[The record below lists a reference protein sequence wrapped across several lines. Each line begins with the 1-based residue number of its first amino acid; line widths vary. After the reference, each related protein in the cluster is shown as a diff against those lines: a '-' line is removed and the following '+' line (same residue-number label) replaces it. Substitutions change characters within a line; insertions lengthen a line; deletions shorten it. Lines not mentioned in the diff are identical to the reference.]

1 MPHCQLQSFQLMSQA
16 QICGKC
22 SCRGG
27 STLEQNHC
35 AGSFVHICADKIGLN
50 VRSCETCLCFMY
62 FQHLPHLTHSYVSS
76 RTSSTLRDVVD
87 TSAHGGGTEGICLV
101 SCRGQGRMALVP
113 ALEQDDTGDTKQVV
127 EMIQMVQRLD
137 HCGSSLQFH

>member
-1 MPHCQLQSFQLMSQA
+1 MKHVC
-16 QICGKC
+16 
-22 SCRGG
+22 
-27 STLEQNHC
+27 
-35 AGSFVHICADKIGLN
+35 V
-50 VRSCETCLCFMY
+50 LCTSNIFRTS
-62 FQHLPHLTHSYVSS
+62 LTRTFPS

-127 EMIQMVQRLD
+127 EMVQRLD
-137 HCGSSLQFH
+137 HCGSTLQFHSTLNQTWLGKRCITGTATLPFLEVLAWRYVTWFPLGSTFK